1 MLRNMTSFR
10 LPVFDEACAEQQRAA
25 LAFVTEAYA
34 EAILAGI
41 ESDSFAHAAL
51 AAALR
56 ELVATR
62 GEENVAAFAAELPQ
76 RLRAGEFSSG
86 AKH

>member
-1 MLRNMTSFR
+1 MIQLQPQATDDAGADQR
-10 LPVFDEACAEQQRAA
+10 RAA
-25 LAFVTEAYA
+25 LAYVTEAYA

-41 ESDSFAHAAL
+41 DGDDFAHAAL